1 MVELA
6 GKTIARCLRR
16 GSWTCVLGFAGRAGI
31 GDASGAALGRVRG
44 IIRGPKPVRALRE
57 VSLEADLQ
65 PEEPT
70 TDGIISLLSR
80 HDLAGGP
87 SVCSSTARN
96 PTCP

>member
-16 GSWTCVLGFAGRAGI
+16 GSWTCVHGFAGRAGI
-31 GDASGAALGRVRG
+31 GDASVAALGRVRR
-44 IIRGPKPVRALRE
+44 ITRGPTPVRARRE
-57 VSLEADLQ
+57 VGFEADLQ
-65 PEEPT
+65 PEEST

-87 SVCSSTARN
+87 LVCSSTARN

>member
-1 MVELA
+1 
-6 GKTIARCLRR
+6 
-16 GSWTCVLGFAGRAGI
+16 VLGFAGRAGI

-87 SVCSSTARN
+87 LVCSSTARN